1 MSGRDRCATDDS
13 RLKLQIPCRSLTQML
28 AGQRILGLIPARG
41 GSKALPRKN
50 VLPLAGKPLIA
61 WTIEAALASKYLD
74 RVVLSS
80 DDPEI
85 MEVSQA
91 WGCEV
96 PFQRPADL
104 AADETATIDA
114 VLHALAQ
121 LPGYDY
127 VVLLQPTSPLR
138 AATDIDGA
146 VEECIAAQV
155 PSCVSVVSVEKSPQW
170 MYYLDSQRRLK
181 PVMSSEPHANR
192 RQDAEPVYALNGA
205 VYVAE
210 VDSLRAT
217 AQFVTKDTV
226 GYRMPA
232 DRSPDVDTEL
242 DLRWCEFLLGYRA
255 CVESD
260 QPVVQGNV

>member
-1 MSGRDRCATDDS
+1 
-13 RLKLQIPCRSLTQML
+13 ML

-41 GSKALPRKN
+41 GSQALPRKN

-80 DDPEI
+80 DDQEI
-85 MEVSQA
+85 MDVAAA

-104 AADETATIDA
+104 ATAEAAAIDV
-114 VLHALAQ
+114 VLHALDQ
-121 LPGYDY
+121 LPGFDY

-138 AATDIDGA
+138 TAADIDGA
-146 VEECIAAQV
+146 VEKCLATRA
-155 PSCVSVVSVEKSPQW
+155 PSCVSVAGVEKSPYW
-170 MYYLDSQRRLK
+170 MYSLDTQQRLR
-181 PVMSSEPHANR
+181 PMFPGERPRDR
-192 RQDAEPVYALNGA
+192 RQDLEPVYALNGA
-205 VYVAE
+205 VYVSRAD
-210 VDSLRAT
+210 VLRDC
-217 AQFVTKDTV
+217 AQFVTEATV

-242 DLRWCEFLLGYRA
+242 DLRWCEFLLSNRGS
-255 CVESD
+255 VDDD
-260 QPVVQGNV
+260 QKVVQSNV